1 MKADNLF
8 LFPLLI
14 PFFKIPFESS
24 ILEDKTLQALCLCAC
39 MCACVFVCPFQG
51 GECLSPLKWWCLTSK
66 DKKSSITCI
75 LTVMK
80 LSNNKYL
87 AVHESFFTSFTD

>member
-1 MKADNLF
+1 MKANHLF
-8 LFPLLI
+8 HFPLLI
-14 PFFKIPFESS
+14 PFLKIPLESS
-24 ILEDKTLQALCLCAC
+24 IVEDKTVQMLCL
-39 MCACVFVCPFQG
+39 CACVFVCPFQG
-51 GECLSPLKWWCLTSK
+51 GKYLSPLKWWCLTSK